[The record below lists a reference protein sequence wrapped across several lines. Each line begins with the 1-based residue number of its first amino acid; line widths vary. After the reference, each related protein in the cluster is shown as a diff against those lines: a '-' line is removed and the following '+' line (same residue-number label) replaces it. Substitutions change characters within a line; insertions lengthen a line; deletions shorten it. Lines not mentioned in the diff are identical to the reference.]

1 MAETTEHFAGVVLDL
16 LHESDVEDTVHSIA
30 EHAKHSLACDFA
42 GIMIVRNK
50 RIETAAAT
58 DDIVAL
64 ADKIQMQL
72 GQGPCLEAIWE
83 HDTFLVDDTQT
94 EQRWR
99 PFMIQVAEL
108 GMRSMLSIRLHASHQ
123 TLGAL
128 NLYSIP
134 VRQFE
139 DEDIALAH
147 LFGQHASVALA
158 TALNEE
164 GLRRAIDSRHLIG
177 QAQGILMERFGISSS
192 QAFAVLRRY
201 SQDGNLKLRDVA
213 EHLIDNRILPAAHAG
228 AGEQR
233 DGQNGGGASNGATRG
248 ASNGTPASA
257 SNGTS
262 NGSSSDRVVATF
274 ADAVDQRIA
283 SGAELD
289 GTGKHSL

>member
-1 MAETTEHFAGVVLDL
+1 MAEATEHFAAVVLDL
-16 LHESDVEDTVHSIA
+16 LHESDVEDTVQSIA
-30 EHAKHSLACDFA
+30 EHAKRSLACDFA

-64 ADKIQMQL
+64 ADKIQMEL
-72 GQGPCLEAIWE
+72 GEGPCLEAIWE

-94 EQRWR
+94 EHRWR
-99 PFMIQVAEL
+99 RFMVQVAEL

-128 NLYSIP
+128 NLYSVP
-134 VRQFE
+134 VRQF
-139 DEDIALAH
+139 DDDDISLAH

-201 SQDGNLKLRDVA
+201 SQDGNLKLREVA
-213 EHLIDNRILPAAHAG
+213 EHLIGSRALPSAQAADRAPNDG
-228 AGEQR
+228 R
-233 DGQNGGGASNGATRG
+233 DGDSAANGRADGASDG
-248 ASNGTPASA
+248 
-257 SNGTS
+257 
-262 NGSSSDRVVATF
+262 GSTDGRSATF
-274 ADAVDQRIA
+274 ADAINERVSAGVDVDG
-283 SGAELD
+283 SGDL
-289 GTGKHSL
+289 TL